1 MHHAVAF
8 FLPAPGC
15 GTIRTTEPET
25 STMAQHFIAGRWVA
39 SSSGETLP
47 VIDPAT
53 GQSFDQIP
61 RGTAADIDAAVAAAR
76 AARNG
81 AWGRLTATE
90 RGRIL
95 MRMSALILERQ
106 ESLAQLEARDT
117 GKPMSQ
123 ARNDIVVAARY
134 CEFYGGAADK
144 LHGEHLPYLNDFQV
158 VVVHEPYGV
167 TAHILPW
174 NYPAQMFGRSVVPAL
189 ATGNA
194 AVLKPSEDACMTPLA
209 LCGIAKEAGLPDGA
223 LNVVCGLGEEAGHAL
238 THHGDID
245 FVTFTGSPEVGTI
258 VQKAAAERTLKC
270 VLELGGKSPHLVFED
285 ADLERAATFVIKA
298 ITQNAGQT
306 CSAGSRLLVQK
317 SIYERFVAMVAERFA
332 HTRAGTPEQ
341 DRDCGPLINRAQQQ
355 RVQGFIDRARASGLP
370 VLAQGRVAE
379 GVHPGGY
386 YVAPTLFGPVPRQHE
401 LACDEVFG
409 PVLSAMPFEDE
420 ADAIALANA
429 TDYGLIAAV
438 WTRDGGRQTRVAR
451 AMHCGQVYINAYGAG
466 GGVELPFG
474 GVKRSGHGREKG
486 FLALQEFCTVKTIVQ
501 YYGP

>member
-1 MHHAVAF
+1 
-8 FLPAPGC
+8 
-15 GTIRTTEPET
+15 
-25 STMAQHFIAGRWVA
+25 
-39 SSSGETLP
+39 
-47 VIDPAT
+47 
-53 GQSFDQIP
+53 
-61 RGTAADIDAAVAAAR
+61 
-76 AARNG
+76 
-81 AWGRLTATE
+81 
-90 RGRIL
+90 
-95 MRMSALILERQ
+95 
-106 ESLAQLEARDT
+106 
-117 GKPMSQ
+117 
-123 ARNDIVVAARY
+123 
-134 CEFYGGAADK
+134 
-144 LHGEHLPYLNDFQV
+144 
-158 VVVHEPYGV
+158 
-167 TAHILPW
+167 
-174 NYPAQMFGRSVVPAL
+174 
-189 ATGNA
+189 
-194 AVLKPSEDACMTPLA
+194 
-209 LCGIAKEAGLPDGA
+209 
-223 LNVVCGLGEEAGHAL
+223 
-238 THHGDID
+238 
-245 FVTFTGSPEVGTI
+245 
-258 VQKAAAERTLKC
+258 
-270 VLELGGKSPHLVFED
+270 
-285 ADLERAATFVIKA
+285 
-298 ITQNAGQT
+298 
-306 CSAGSRLLVQK
+306 
-317 SIYERFVAMVAERFA
+317 MVAERFA

-501 YYGP
+501 YHGP